1 MDNIGARF
9 KKIQEQQ
16 AEQQTDELDIDEFY
30 RLRAKMLGVLIRDAR
45 MHASRTEEDC
55 ARIMGIS
62 IEEYAAW
69 EYGDLTPTLP
79 ELEVL
84 AFYLGIPVSHFWS
97 QNTLKE
103 EYTEESRT
111 EDEYIKLRTRIIGA
125 MLQQAREEA
134 QLSLEDVAQEAS
146 LPIERVRAY
155 EMGEPIPMHELNV
168 LARAVNKTMPYFL
181 EGSGQI
187 GQLLASREN
196 YQKFLELPDEIRDF
210 VSNPVNKGFVE
221 IAIMFSQMPTE
232 KLRSVGAS
240 IVDITM

>member
-9 KKIQEQQ
+9 KKIQQQ
-16 AEQQTDELDIDEFY
+16 NVPQQNELDIDEFY

-69 EYGDLTPTLP
+69 EYGDLSPTLP

-84 AFYLGIPVSHFWS
+84 AFYLGIPVSQFWS
-97 QNTLKE
+97 QNTLNE
-103 EYTEESRT
+103 EYTEASRT

-134 QLSLEDVAQEAS
+134 DLTLEDIAEEAG
-146 LPIERVRAY
+146 LPAEQIRSY
-155 EMGEPIPMHELNV
+155 ELGESIPMHELTV
-168 LARAVNKTMPYFL
+168 LARAVKKNMTYFL

-196 YQKFLELPDEIRDF
+196 YQKFLELPDDLREF
-210 VSNPVNKGFVE
+210 VSNPVNKGFIE
-221 IAIMFSQMPTE
+221 IAIMFSRMPTD
-232 KLRSVGAS
+232 KLRTVGTS